1 MEFEFTETV
10 FLWKADAAWHFVPLP
25 ADLADMI
32 RELFGHLTAG
42 WGSIRVRATIGATSW
57 QTSIFPDKRRGTYI
71 LPLKAQ
77 VRRAEQVGEG
87 DSVTIAIMMM

>member
-25 ADLADMI
+25 TELADVI
-32 RELFGHLTAG
+32 RNLCGHLKGG
-42 WGSIRVRATIGATSW
+42 WGSIRVRATLGATSW
-57 QTSIFPDKRRGTYI
+57 QTSIFPDKNRGTYI

-77 VRRAEQVGEG
+77 VRRAEQVASG
-87 DSVTIAIMMM
+87 DTVTISLAVL